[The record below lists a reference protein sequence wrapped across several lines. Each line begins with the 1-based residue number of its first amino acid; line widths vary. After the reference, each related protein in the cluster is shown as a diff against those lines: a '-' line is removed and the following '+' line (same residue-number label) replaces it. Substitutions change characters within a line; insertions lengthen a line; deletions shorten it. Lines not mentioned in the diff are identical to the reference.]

1 MSKSRLITK
10 NHTFKEFILL
20 FWVFFKIGL
29 FTFGGGYAMLSMIE
43 DEVVNRRHWVSREDL
58 MNIFAIAES
67 TPGPIGINTATFIGV
82 KRFGILGGITAT
94 LGVVLPS
101 FLVILLV
108 SFIIDLV
115 RDNHWIQV
123 IFMGVR
129 VCVVVLILKA
139 VLSFFKSIKKN
150 LFSFL
155 LVIGSFLVIFLTNT
169 SVIYVVIGAIF
180 ISVIAVCIVTYR
192 NNHKFHMIGTPEYYS
207 ETAGRKLDKD
217 EYISEKVC
225 TENNIKISRE
235 AEK

>member
-1 MSKSRLITK
+1 MSNGKQTAEKHII
-10 NHTFKEFILL
+10 KEFLLL

-29 FTFGGGYAMLSMIE
+29 FTFGGGYAMLTLIE
-43 DEVVNRRHWVSREDL
+43 DEVVNKRHWVSKEDL

-94 LGVVLPS
+94 LGVVIPS

-150 LFSFL
+150 LFSFIL
-155 LVIGSFLVIFLTNT
+155 TAASFLIVFLTNT
-169 SVIYVVIGAIF
+169 SIIYVILGTIF
-180 ISVIAVCIVTYR
+180 ISIIAVCLITYR
-192 NNHKFHMIGTPEYYS
+192 NNHKFHMLGTQEYYS
-207 ETAGRKLDKD
+207 EVTGKKLGKD
-217 EYISEKVC
+217 EYICEKAC

-235 AEK
+235 GEK